1 MHLTVTII
9 SPFKWQLLWYP
20 PCLYKLISY
29 CWLYKL
35 YIYTYHHGS
44 LSTYSMYIPLH
55 LHYIS
60 TTSPLHTYQN
70 PIVPSSY
77 LHTVI
82 IQFYA
87 VIIVN
92 DIYIYT
98 YTCIDVGIHGC
109 LWKYDTPNFDAKCC
123 HFLWSEWPPFAGMM
137 YRYLYIYIY
146 LFISYCSTTN
156 SPWIPCC
163 WWWLFML
170 NAYVQRM
177 YVCMFVSV
185 CLPVCLSVCVQT
197 HPNIILLATYLTN
210 MQMTSHSYP
219 ICTYVCT

>member
-1 MHLTVTII
+1 
-9 SPFKWQLLWYP
+9 
-20 PCLYKLISY
+20 
-29 CWLYKL
+29 
-35 YIYTYHHGS
+35 
-44 LSTYSMYIPLH
+44 MYIPLH

-92 DIYIYT
+92 DIYIYRHT

-146 LFISYCSTTN
+146 IYLFISYCSTTN

-170 NAYVQRM
+170 DAYVQRM

-185 CLPVCLSVCVQT
+185 CLPVCLSVCLSVCKLTQT
-197 HPNIILLATYLTN
+197 SSCWLHISLICKWHPIHI
-210 MQMTSHSYP
+210 P
-219 ICTYVCT
+219 YVCT